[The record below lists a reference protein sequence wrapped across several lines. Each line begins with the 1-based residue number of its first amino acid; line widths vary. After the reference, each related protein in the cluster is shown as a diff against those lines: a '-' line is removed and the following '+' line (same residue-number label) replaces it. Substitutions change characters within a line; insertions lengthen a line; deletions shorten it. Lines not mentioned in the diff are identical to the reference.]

1 MFALPQAARTGTE
14 EMMMVWPGEEEA
26 WDILSDLDAK
36 EVANNAKASFNSYDS
51 TYTLTC
57 FGQEICISLTDRMI
71 ISKSR
76 LGTLMVTALGD
87 YSRLSILRYLIH
99 AIDLPLSGQ
108 LVRPSDLPGG
118 DIFTKGTHII
128 PLDKA
133 AAYFSNNDNGFL
145 MVGKRLGGT
154 QGGYG
159 DMSLS
164 ILPFPRV
171 PVVLIIWLGDEEF
184 PSTASLLFDSSCV
197 SHLPADII
205 WATSMMVVEMMLI
218 NTRA

>member
-1 MFALPQAARTGTE
+1 
-14 EMMMVWPGEEEA
+14 MVWPGEEKA
-26 WDILSDLDAK
+26 WDILLDLGAK
-36 EVANNAKASFNSYDS
+36 DVTTNAQASFNSYDS
-51 TYTLTC
+51 SYALTC
-57 FGQEICISLTDRMI
+57 FGQDIRISLRDRMI
-71 ISKSR
+71 FSESR
-76 LGTLMVTALGD
+76 LGMLLVTSLGD

-133 AAYFSNNDNGFL
+133 AAYFSNHYNEFL
-145 MVGKRLGGT
+145 TVGKSLGGT
-154 QGGYG
+154 QGDYG
-159 DMSLS
+159 DMSLN

-197 SHLPADII
+197 SHLPPDII
-205 WATSMMVVEMMLI
+205 WSTSMMAVEMMLM
-218 NTRA
+218 NTKA

>member
-1 MFALPQAARTGTE
+1 
-14 EMMMVWPGEEEA
+14 MVWPGEEKA
-26 WDILSDLDAK
+26 WDILLELDAK
-36 EVANNAKASFNSYDS
+36 DVTANAKASFNSCDS
-51 TYTLTC
+51 TYALTC
-57 FGQEICISLTDRMI
+57 FGQDVRISLKDRMI
-71 ISKSR
+71 YSKSR
-76 LGTLMVTALGD
+76 PGTLLVTSLGD

-118 DIFTKGTHII
+118 DIFTKGAHIL
-128 PLDKA
+128 PLDRV

-145 MVGKRLGGT
+145 MVGKSLGGT
-154 QGGYG
+154 QGDYG
-159 DMSLS
+159 DLSLN

-171 PVVLIIWLGDEEF
+171 PVVLIIWFGDEEF

-205 WATSMMVVEMMLI
+205 WSTSMMVIEMMLMD
-218 NTRA
+218 TQV